1 MTSHPL
7 WQCPE
12 CGSDLCTEDADVEC
26 PHCGA
31 FLNVSELLT
40 TDANRTDE
48 IEDEY
53 NLDVDD
59 DEADDD
65 D

>member
-12 CGSDLCTEDADVEC
+12 CGSDLRTEDADVEC

-31 FLNVSELLT
+31 LLNVAELLT
-40 TDANRTDE
+40 TDANRTDDVD
-48 IEDEY
+48 DEY
-53 NLDVDD
+53 NFDVDD
-59 DEADDD
+59 DEVDDD